1 MKRKISN
8 IRPTQTITL
17 EFEDGIEKELKF
29 NACTIFILDEEFEDG
44 SLPLLVKAIK
54 KPYLDGS
61 KIIYAGLKACD
72 KTITYEEAKKITAM
86 LDVGTILEIITMA
99 NDSVTPTED
108 NKKKATLTQEELKIL
123 SQIFK

>member
-29 NACTIFILDEEFEDG
+29 NAYTIFILDEEFEDG

-72 KTITYEEAKKITAM
+72 ETITYEEAKKITTM

-99 NDSVTPTED
+99 NDSVTPIEN

>member
-1 MKRKISN
+1 MKKKISN
-8 IRPTQTITL
+8 IKPTQTITL

-29 NACTIFILDEEFEDG
+29 NAYTIFTLDEEFEDG

-72 KTITYEEAKKITAM
+72 ETITYEEAKKITTM
-86 LDVGTILEIITMA
+86 LDVGTILEIVTMA
-99 NDSVTPTED
+99 NDSVTPTEN
-108 NKKKATLTQEELKIL
+108 NKKKATLTKEELKIL
-123 SQIFK
+123 SQVFK